1 MSLTTTPNTA
11 ELLRDT
17 LRVLRASGLR
27 FTGTPKIVRRPP
39 SRCWFI
45 TDARSM
51 FVKLTPA
58 DPTIEAAGAR
68 HAASNGITT
77 PRLLAQPRQV
87 DDTWWAVPFK
97 WLPAD
102 PEAGAP
108 SPAEVAAVMGRI
120 WATSPPTQ
128 VRDMPWYAYEA
139 RARANISR
147 HTTPPALQVVLDRLI
162 DTVMTRVREHCDDH
176 PAGLHPAWTHGD
188 LHGRNLVTSRG
199 RLHVIDWEHHGLS
212 LRENEA
218 AKYLQTLLSETP
230 DGHPS
235 EDGIPFLRE
244 MDALGLDPLLVWRL
258 TGLRAAGAAAYLASA
273 HNRARHADWLAQAID
288 LVHRTAYTEPW

>member
-1 MSLTTTPNTA
+1 MSVATA
-11 ELLRDT
+11 PTANELLRDT
-17 LRVLRASGLR
+17 LRALRGSDLR

-58 DPTIEAAGAR
+58 DPIIEAAGAR

-77 PRLLAQPRQV
+77 ARLLTRPRQV
-87 DDTWWAVPFK
+87 GDTWWALPFK

-102 PEAGAP
+102 TDAAAP
-108 SPAEVAAVMGRI
+108 TPGEVAAIMGRI
-120 WATSPPTQ
+120 WSAPAPDA
-128 VRDMPWYAYEA
+128 VRDMPWDAYEA

-147 HTTPPALQVVLDRLI
+147 HGTPPALQMVLERLI
-162 DTVMTRVREHCDDH
+162 DTAMTRVREQCDAH
-176 PAGLHPAWTHGD
+176 PAGVQAAWTHGD

-199 RLHVIDWEHHGLS
+199 RVHVIDWERHGLS

-230 DGHPS
+230 DGQPG
-235 EDGIPFLRE
+235 EDGAPFLRE

-258 TGLRAAGAAAYLASA
+258 TGLRAAGAAAYLANA

-288 LVHRTAYTEPW
+288 LVHQTAYTEPW